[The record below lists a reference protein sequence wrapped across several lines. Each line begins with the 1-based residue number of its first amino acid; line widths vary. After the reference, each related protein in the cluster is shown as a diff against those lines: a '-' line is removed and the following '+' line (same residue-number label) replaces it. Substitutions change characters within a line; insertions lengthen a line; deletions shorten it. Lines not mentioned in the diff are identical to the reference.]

1 MKAFRLENEPKIDT
15 GFKIPDGYFDTLST
29 EVLAQLDKKDANVFL
44 LRRRKKAILMLV
56 AASVL
61 IALMIPI
68 VNNYNNTAKELDSET
83 LETYLSYQSTLN
95 QYDLIK
101 ELDNTDIQ
109 KLGKNVALEDETL
122 EDFLTTSPNIE
133 NLISE

>member
-1 MKAFRLENEPKIDT
+1 
-15 GFKIPDGYFDTLST
+15 
-29 EVLAQLDKKDANVFL
+29 
-44 LRRRKKAILMLV
+44 MLV

>member
-1 MKAFRLENEPKIDT
+1 MKAFRLENEPKIDS